1 MVRARIV
8 SQLRRDGEGYDGAVA
23 NLSDGRPSLPSRPGD
38 ARYGFTGFLVRLAL
52 YLGGAMAV
60 APLLSAQSMQPFKD
74 ATAALAAA
82 LFGLFSDS
90 VSAHGDIVAIS
101 GGFSV
106 QIVSECFGLLEMAI
120 FASAVLAFA
129 TTWRKRLIGLAF
141 GLPVIFAFNL
151 LRIGML
157 LFVGRHSRA
166 FFEFA
171 HLYFWQATLVLGIT
185 ALWLLW
191 VRFVVRD
198 EASAVVRA

>member
-1 MVRARIV
+1 
-8 SQLRRDGEGYDGAVA
+8 VA
-23 NLSDGRPSLPSRPGD
+23 DSGHHHG
-38 ARYGFTGFLVRLAL
+38 RYGFAGFLVRLAL
-52 YLGGAMAV
+52 YLGAVMALL
-60 APLLSAQSMQPFKD
+60 PQLSAGAMQPFKD

-82 LFGLFSDS
+82 LFGLFDES
-90 VSAHGDIVAIS
+90 VTAHGDIVAIA

-120 FASAVLAFA
+120 YAAAVLAFA
-129 TTWRKRLIGLAF
+129 TSWRKRLLGVAM
-141 GLPVIFAFNL
+141 GLPLIFAFNL

-185 ALWLLW
+185 ALWLVW

-198 EASAVVRA
+198 EAPAVVRA

>member
-1 MVRARIV
+1 M
-8 SQLRRDGEGYDGAVA
+8 GAVA
-23 NLSDGRPSLPSRPGD
+23 PPEDRRPSPTARPTD
-38 ARYGFTGFLVRLAL
+38 ARYGFAGFLVRLAL
-52 YLGGAMAV
+52 YLGGAMAI
-60 APLLSAQSMQPFKD
+60 APQLTAETMRPFKE
-74 ATAALAAA
+74 ATASFAAA

-90 VSAHGDIVAIS
+90 VSAHGDIVSIA

-106 QIVSECFGLLEMAI
+106 QIVSECFGLFEMAI
-120 FASAVLAFA
+120 FAAAVLAFA
-129 TTWRKRLIGLAF
+129 TTWRKRLIGVAL
-141 GLPVIFAFNL
+141 GLPVIFSVNL

-157 LFVGRHSRA
+157 LFVGRHSLA

-198 EASAVVRA
+198 EAPAVVRA

>member
-1 MVRARIV
+1 
-8 SQLRRDGEGYDGAVA
+8 VA
-23 NLSDGRPSLPSRPGD
+23 NPDDGRPTLPAPHAALNDG
-38 ARYGFTGFLVRLAL
+38 RYGFTGFLVRLAL
-52 YLGGAMAV
+52 YLGAAMAL
-60 APLLSAQSMQPFKD
+60 APRLSEQTMQPFRD

-101 GGFSV
+101 GAFSV

-120 FASAVLAFA
+120 YAAAVLAFA
-129 TTWRKRLIGLAF
+129 TSWRKRLLGLAF

-157 LFVGRHSRA
+157 LLVGVHSRA
-166 FFEFA
+166 LFEFA

-198 EASAVVRA
+198 EAPAVVRA

>member
-1 MVRARIV
+1 MM
-8 SQLRRDGEGYDGAVA
+8 GPVA
-23 NLSDGRPSLPSRPGD
+23 NPEDARPSPPAAAPYG
-38 ARYGFTGFLVRLAL
+38 RYGLAGFLIRLAL
-52 YLGGAMAV
+52 YLGGAMA
-60 APLLSAQSMQPFKD
+60 LLPQLSPQEMQPFKQ

-90 VSAHGDIVAIS
+90 VSAHGDIVAVS

-106 QIVSECFGLLEMAI
+106 QIVAECFGLLEMAI
-120 FASAVLAFA
+120 FAAAVLAFA
-129 TTWRKRLIGLAF
+129 TSWRKRLLGLAL

-157 LFVGRHSRA
+157 LWVGRHSRA

-185 ALWLLW
+185 GLWLLW

-198 EASAVVRA
+198 EAPAVVRT